1 MLLLLYIVD
10 ADLKKSNLEIPDIS
24 FLLDVLNN
32 SLEVKKRKH
41 L

>member
-10 ADLKKSNLEIPDIS
+10 ADLNKSNFEIPDIN

-32 SLEVKKRKH
+32 SLK
-41 L
+41 